1 MFFPALRQFLSTP
14 LITLSGG
21 AITPG
26 SLIVGGLVIIGSVAL
41 ARFVGRWIRRI
52 LAARGHSQG
61 AQFAVAKI
69 VGYSI
74 ILIGTLSAVSSMGL
88 KLDAVLAASA
98 VLLVGIGFGLQNIA
112 QNFISGIIL
121 LIEQPVSKGDFIK
134 VREALGEVDDIG
146 LRATTIITRDE
157 VTIIVPNSELITEA
171 VVNHSRPTHNLRV
184 KIDVTVAY
192 GSDTQQVKEI
202 LLRIAKAEPRVL
214 LTPAPEVRLDAF
226 ADSAL
231 LFALLV
237 WIGSPKDDLRIAS
250 AIRFEVYNAF
260 REAKI
265 EIPFPQRE
273 LRLRDPARG

>member
-1 MFFPALRQFLSTP
+1 VFPALRQFLATP

-134 VREALGEVDDIG
+134 VRDALGEVEDIG
-146 LRATTIITRDE
+146 LRATTIVTRDE

-184 KIDVTVAY
+184 KINVSVAY
-192 GSDTQQVKEI
+192 GTNTQDVREI
-202 LLRIAKAEPRVL
+202 LMRIAKAEPRVL
-214 LTPAPEVRLDAF
+214 LTPTPEVRLDDF
-226 ADSAL
+226 AESAL
-231 LFALLV
+231 AFALLV
-237 WIGSPKDDLRIAS
+237 WIGSPRDDLRIAS
-250 AIRFEVYNAF
+250 SLRFEIDAAF

-273 LRLRDPARG
+273 LRLRDPSRP

>member
-1 MFFPALRQFLSTP
+1 VFFPALRQFLSTP

-134 VREALGEVDDIG
+134 VREALGEVDDFG